1 MADGITTTVATRRV
15 MPSSRVKPKQSA
27 LRVRAE
33 RVRRMVPRLRALCP
47 FLEDSDTGILKAQGC
62 GRRASQ
68 KAAYRK
74 EIAGCR
80 SADYLFAAV
89 AVRTFE
95 LQSVTALCNL
105 PSSSKIRSRRDRK
118 YVSTVWK

>member
-1 MADGITTTVATRRV
+1 MADCITTTVATRRV

-62 GRRASQ
+62 GSGSFSEGRVQ
-68 KAAYRK
+68 K
-74 EIAGCR
+74 
-80 SADYLFAAV
+80 
-89 AVRTFE
+89 
-95 LQSVTALCNL
+95 
-105 PSSSKIRSRRDRK
+105 
-118 YVSTVWK
+118 